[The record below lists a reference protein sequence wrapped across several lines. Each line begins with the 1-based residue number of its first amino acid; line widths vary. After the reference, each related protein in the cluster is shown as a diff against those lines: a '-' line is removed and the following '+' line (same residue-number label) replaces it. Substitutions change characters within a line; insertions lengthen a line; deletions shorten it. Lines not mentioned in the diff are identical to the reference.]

1 MSVKELKAVIKLKDE
16 LSKPLKGI
24 KSNMETLGKSVD
36 SSKKKF
42 ADFNNGMKT
51 VGKGMAA
58 TGAAI
63 TLGVGSAFVYSTK
76 KAIEFESA
84 FAGVKKTVN
93 ETTKTSF
100 ADIEKG
106 LKDLS
111 SRMPQSVSELAAVAE
126 SAGQLGIETD
136 NIIKFTETMAKLGDT
151 TNLSSE
157 EAATTFAR
165 FANIVGM
172 SQDNFDRLG
181 STTVALGNNLA
192 TTEQEI
198 SAMALRLAGA
208 GSQIGLTEA
217 QIMGFAGALSSVGIE
232 AEAGGTAFSKV
243 FSSIQLAVEMGGD
256 DLKNFAKVANMSTKE
271 FSKAFKEDAAG
282 AIMAFIEGLGD
293 TERLGKSTTAMLVDM
308 GIEEIRLTDALKR
321 ASGASDVFN
330 KSLNISTEAW
340 KKNTAL
346 TDEATQRYGTTESQ
360 IAMMKNQINNASIA
374 IGTAFLPAIRNVAE
388 FIGGLA
394 EKFNQLDPNTRKII
408 TNVGLIVLGFG
419 LLLTIGGGLLIFIAN
434 CVTAFG
440 ALSTA
445 GFFASGAMTFLTG
458 TLFPIIA
465 VIGLVVAAC
474 WLLKTAWDNNFL
486 GIRDLTRDVMAFIKE
501 KINSVKETFESVK
514 QKCIEFGDSIKNTWN
529 NIRDWLKNPIQGTIN
544 LFKKETTSSKAKP
557 KKKQAFGGTIQKND
571 TLTRLHQGERVLTKR
586 EVNQM
591 DRGMGRYG
599 GQGVTVQV
607 NGLTVRE
614 EADVKRIARQIVKEM
629 NKSLMG
635 GMA

>member
-84 FAGVKKTVN
+84 FAGVKKTVT
-93 ETTKTSF
+93 ETAKTSF

-106 LKDLS
+106 LKSLS
-111 SRMPQSVSELAAVAE
+111 TKMPQSASDLAAIAE

-136 NIIKFTETMAKLGDT
+136 NIIKFTETMAMLGDT

-271 FSKAFKEDAAG
+271 FSKAFKDDAAG
-282 AIMAFIEGLGD
+282 AIMAFIEGLDD

-330 KSLNISTEAW
+330 KSLSISTEAW
-340 KKNTAL
+340 KENNAL
-346 TDEATQRYGTTESQ
+346 ANEAAQRYGTTESQ

-440 ALSTA
+440 ALSAA

-474 WLLKTAWDNNFL
+474 WLLKKAWDSNFL
-486 GIRDLTRDVMAFIKE
+486 GIRDLTRDVMNFIKE
-501 KINSVKETFESVK
+501 KINSIKETFESVK

-529 NIRDWLKNPIQGTIN
+529 NIKEWLKHPIQGTVN

-591 DRGMGRYG
+591 DRGMIGTSG
-599 GQGVTVQV
+599 IVVNMNGV
-607 NGLTVRE
+607 TVRE
-614 EADVKRIARQIVKEM
+614 EADIKRIAREFVREF
-629 NKSLMG
+629 NKGITG
-635 GMA
+635 GIA